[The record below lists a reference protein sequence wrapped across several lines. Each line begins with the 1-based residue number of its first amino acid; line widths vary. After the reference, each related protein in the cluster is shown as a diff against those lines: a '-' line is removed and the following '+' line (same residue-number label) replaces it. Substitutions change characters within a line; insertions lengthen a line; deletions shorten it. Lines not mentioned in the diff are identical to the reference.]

1 MTLFTVKRCFSVP
14 YARRAASW
22 GVLCATSEQNLTA
35 NKVHCTIRRV
45 NQASL
50 HGPRH
55 RLSFS
60 SRGIFVNT
68 AQSAEARDIA
78 HVLHGYTNLMTHQ
91 LQGPMVIEGGDGIY
105 VIDNKGRRYL
115 EAMSGLW
122 CAGLGFSE
130 SRLIDAAV
138 RQMRK
143 LPYYH
148 HFSHKSHNPMID
160 LAETLI
166 RMAPVPMTKAYFA
179 SSGSEANDSA
189 IKMLW
194 YRSNA
199 LGQTQRKK
207 IISRMRAYH
216 GVTVASASLTGLAN
230 NHRSF
235 DLPLPGFHHV
245 GSPHHW
251 RDALS
256 GESEEQFA
264 SRLARELEELIL
276 REGAH
281 TIAAFFGEPVMG
293 AGGVVV
299 PPRTYWAKI
308 QEVLRRY
315 DILLVAD
322 EVICGFGRTGN
333 MFACQTFDIRPDII
347 VVSKQLTSAYVPMSA
362 LLVNQRVFE
371 PLAAQSGAIGVFG
384 HGFTAGGHP
393 LAAAV
398 AIETLKIIEER
409 NLVAHAAGV
418 GSYMQQR
425 LRSLAHHP
433 LVGEVRGIGLIAGVE
448 LVIDK
453 AAKRACPQPGQLGAL
468 VSGLLTEEGCISRN
482 MVDTLAFCPP
492 LITTTQQIDEMVGML
507 ERALDRAARQVL

>member
-1 MTLFTVKRCFSVP
+1 MNTGQSVE
-14 YARRAASW
+14 
-22 GVLCATSEQNLTA
+22 T
-35 NKVHCTIRRV
+35 
-45 NQASL
+45 
-50 HGPRH
+50 
-55 RLSFS
+55 
-60 SRGIFVNT
+60 
-68 AQSAEARDIA
+68 RDIA
-78 HVLHGYTNLMTHQ
+78 HVLHGYTNLMAHQ
-91 LQGPMVIEGGDGIY
+91 QQGPMVIEGGDGIY
-105 VIDNKGRRYL
+105 VTDNKGRRYM

-122 CAGLGFSE
+122 CVGLGFSE

-148 HFSHKSHNPMID
+148 HFSHKSHNPMVD
-160 LAETLI
+160 LAERLVG
-166 RMAPVPMTKAYFA
+166 MAPVAMVKAYFA

-189 IKMLW
+189 IKMIW

-199 LGQTQRKK
+199 IGQPQRKK

-235 DLPLPGFHHV
+235 DLPLSVVRHAGC
-245 GSPHHW
+245 PHF
-251 RDALS
+251 RREGQP
-256 GESEEQFA
+256 GESEEEFA

-276 REGAH
+276 REGPE

-333 MFACQTFDIRPDII
+333 MFGCQTFGIEPDII
-347 VVSKQLTSAYVPMSA
+347 VLSKQLTSAYVPMSA
-362 LLVNQRVFE
+362 LLINQRVFE
-371 PLAAQSGAIGVFG
+371 PIAAESSRIGVFG

-398 AIETLKIIEER
+398 ALETLEIIEER
-409 NLVAHAAGV
+409 QLVAHAAAV
-418 GSYMQQR
+418 GSHMQER
-425 LRSLAHHP
+425 LKSLEGHP

-448 LVIDK
+448 LVSDQK
-453 AAKRACPQPGQLGAL
+453 AKEAAAQPGALGVL
-468 VSGLLTEEGCISRN
+468 VNRLLIEEGCISRN
-482 MVDTLAFCPP
+482 MIDTMAFCPP
-492 LITTTQQIDEMVGML
+492 LITTAKQIDEMVGMF
-507 ERALDRAARQVL
+507 ERALDRAQQVLRAAE